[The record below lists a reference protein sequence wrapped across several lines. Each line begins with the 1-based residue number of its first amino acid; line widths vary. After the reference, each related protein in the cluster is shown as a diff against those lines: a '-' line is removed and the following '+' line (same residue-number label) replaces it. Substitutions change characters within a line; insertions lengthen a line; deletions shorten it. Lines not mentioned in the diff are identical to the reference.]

1 MHQFL
6 NHGSPRIHLVI
17 ARLYVRSAQKGRCL
31 HESASEGS
39 ACRLVHQG
47 HSSHHQASARSWH
60 GGSDTIPLHQLE
72 AQLAESLP
80 LVLSSLSGGQ
90 YTTMSS
96 GKKLMRTRRGAPGY
110 HCPIRSELEQH
121 SHAPYAKTSR
131 RVGESTASERG
142 TSDGRRKSCTDL
154 LGLRLQ

>member
-6 NHGSPRIHLVI
+6 NHGGPRIHLVI
-17 ARLYVRSAQKGRCL
+17 ASLYVRSAQKGPCL
-31 HESASEGS
+31 HESAS

-96 GKKLMRTRRGAPGY
+96 GRKLVRTRRGAPGH
-110 HCPIRSELEQH
+110 HCPTRSELEQH
-121 SHAPYAKTSR
+121 SHAPYAKISI
-131 RVGESTASERG
+131 RVGKSTASERG

-154 LGLRLQ
+154 LGLRIQ